1 MCSAK
6 SLQSCPPLGNPLD
19 YIVQQVPPCMEFS
32 RQEYCSG
39 LPFPSPGNTHS
50 SKYHSLDT
58 QEGRKLL
65 NRKISSQPRDQT
77 HVSYVSCTGRQVL
90 YHWSQLGS
98 PQVNYISSYL
108 DCSLEANL
116 PDIKMFGNPEEFF
129 HLENLV
135 VISFP
140 Y

>member
-19 YIVQQVPPCMEFS
+19 YIAQQVPLCMEFS

-98 PQVNYISSYL
+98 PLEIISALIQIVVQKLIYQTL
-108 DCSLEANL
+108 KCLE
-116 PDIKMFGNPEEFF
+116 IQK
-129 HLENLV
+129 
-135 VISFP
+135 SFSIWKIWQ
-140 Y
+140 